1 MKILKVFFITT
12 LFTLFLSAESAFAG
26 TEINIEVN
34 GIIMTAELSDNSSA
48 AAFVELLKNSPVTI
62 EMSDYGDFEKVG
74 SLGTSLPRNDQYI
87 TTSPGDLILY
97 QGSSITIYYDV
108 NSWNFTRLGK
118 IDDITQPELKA
129 ILGKGSIT
137 AVFSL
142 PKAEEKFIYGDVN
155 GDGILEADDAAMV
168 LQKVLVNTY
177 KLPLEDKT
185 KDYMIYVDVD
195 KDGYITASDAAYIL
209 QKVLISS
216 FEFPVTKEK
225 D

>member
-118 IDDITQPELKA
+118 IKGLTQTDLKN
-129 ILGKGSIT
+129 ILGDGSIT
-137 AVFSL
+137 ATFSL
-142 PKAEEKFIYGDVN
+142 PEEKDEKTFVCGDATA
-155 GDGILEADDAAMV
+155 DDILAADDAAAV
-168 LQKVLVNTY
+168 LQKVLLNTY
-177 KLPLEDKT
+177 RLPLHRSGK
-185 KDYMIYVDVD
+185 
-195 KDGYITASDAAYIL
+195 YIL
-209 QKVLISS
+209 V
-216 FEFPVTKEK
+216 FN
-225 D
+225 